1 MIIFVKCFNL
11 LRMIKKIF
19 IVICLLFKM
28 FDMEILFYKQVYMV
42 NVLKS
47 GIESVFSGF
56 YFFLNR
62 MLEKVILEDYNEFQ
76 KLILVLDN
84 DIESDL
90 QKKERSKS
98 SEFLKQELEKY
109 GRIFCRDYILK
120 VNLVMFVL
128 YARQLLVSL
137 LV

>member
-47 GIESVFSGF
+47 GIESVFSGY

>member
-1 MIIFVKCFNL
+1 
-11 LRMIKKIF
+11 
-19 IVICLLFKM
+19 
-28 FDMEILFYKQVYMV
+28 MV

-62 MLEKVILEDYNEFQ
+62 MLEKAILEDYNEFQ

>member
-62 MLEKVILEDYNEFQ
+62 MLEKAILEDYNEFQ